1 VAHVNRIKGLCA
13 IQGIYD
19 YEPLRSDRLQR
30 LDKLLT
36 GDGRGLPA
44 RFKAEIV
51 REIKRLEIVLEM
63 IATVEAERDGILRNK
78 RSSHLHADKIEGNMC
93 GTAMRGAE
101 ALPGS
106 KATSPGF
113 GPSRQGPNRGKRP
126 LTHYCHRAGLHLV
139 FKLGIWRRAAPRHQ
153 AGYPQTKIPPPAPV
167 IRGSACD
174 TVWRSLETPDWE
186 DNMGL
191 GKSSWAK
198 RTMLPYAACF
208 ASATLSFALIAGAA
222 EAQTKPQGNTY
233 IMKITTPTI
242 NAAPDTYARNLAAA
256 VKKDSGGR
264 IAAEVFPASQL
275 GSIPR
280 QIEGTQFGA
289 IQCAVIPPD
298 FFVGVDPRFQV
309 LAAPGLISSME
320 QGQRVAADPAVLKLM
335 LSLGANKGLRGV
347 GLFMAEQSEIISR
360 TPLRHLADF
369 KGKKI
374 RVFASDF
381 QAVAME
387 RLGVTPVAMSLGDVL
402 PALQQG
408 AIDGAVAGIQV
419 FTGMH
424 FFDASKHITMTHQP
438 AIFLI
443 VEVNRNWYESLPPN
457 LQEIVSRDA
466 AEQAVAINPQAEA
479 IIKEAVKGWQ
489 AHGGELISLPAN
501 EQTEMLNT
509 LASVGTDVSAKN
521 PTLAAAYETARAAA
535 QRALGPATQ

>member
-1 VAHVNRIKGLCA
+1 
-13 IQGIYD
+13 
-19 YEPLRSDRLQR
+19 
-30 LDKLLT
+30 
-36 GDGRGLPA
+36 
-44 RFKAEIV
+44 
-51 REIKRLEIVLEM
+51 
-63 IATVEAERDGILRNK
+63 
-78 RSSHLHADKIEGNMC
+78 
-93 GTAMRGAE
+93 
-101 ALPGS
+101 
-106 KATSPGF
+106 
-113 GPSRQGPNRGKRP
+113 
-126 LTHYCHRAGLHLV
+126 
-139 FKLGIWRRAAPRHQ
+139 
-153 AGYPQTKIPPPAPV
+153 
-167 IRGSACD
+167 
-174 TVWRSLETPDWE
+174 
-186 DNMGL
+186 MGL
-191 GKSSWAK
+191 GKSHATK
-198 RTMLPYAACF
+198 RTMLPYAACV
-208 ASATLSFALIAGAA
+208 ASAALSLALIAGAA
-222 EAQTKPQGNTY
+222 EAQSTPPGKNY
-233 IMKITTPTI
+233 VMKITTPTL

-256 VKKDSGGR
+256 VNKDSGGR

-335 LSLGANKGLRGV
+335 LSLGANKGLHGL

-360 TPLRHLADF
+360 TPLHHLADF

-381 QAVAME
+381 QTVAME

-424 FFDASKHITMTHQP
+424 FFDASKYITMTHQP
-438 AIFLI
+438 AIFII
-443 VEVNRNWYESLPPN
+443 VEVNRNWYESLPPD
-457 LQEIVSRDA
+457 LQTIVSRDA
-466 AEQAVAINPQAEA
+466 AAQAVAINPQAQA
-479 IIKEAVKGWQ
+479 IIKGAVTGWQ

-501 EQTEMLNT
+501 EQTEMLKT

-521 PTLAAAYETARAAA
+521 PTLAAAYQTATAAA